1 MAKAPAPKFAPSKK
15 NFAAKPR
22 VAKKADPL
30 AQRST
35 TPLRKKLTASP
46 QGKNPFGKE

>member
-1 MAKAPAPKFAPSKK
+1 MRKPPAPKFSAPTK
-15 NFAAKPR
+15 NFGAKPR
-22 VAKKADPL
+22 VGKKSDPL

-35 TPLRKKLTASP
+35 TPLRKKLTGSP